1 MPGTK
6 LVQLVPFGGRKEIHI
21 QQQAGKRCTFKVC
34 PEREGVGGAIHWP
47 LVFSISFCFLDPRE
61 AGNLAYTKGNLKTF
75 FEIFQSRVARK
86 MLLSFPVKMLRLC
99 DSGTA
104 GS

>member
-75 FEIFQSRVARK
+75 FEIKVWNALEGRLK
-86 MLLSFPVKMLRLC
+86 GLLHLYIR
-99 DSGTA
+99 G
-104 GS
+104 